1 MTLFPYWT
9 GACQLSPFDSHILPR
24 CIRESYVNWQNDI
37 LIKLIPQ
44 IQTVFQYAWT
54 LEETIGFHDLLWS
67 NFLFYVNM
75 SGIHAY
81 TLWKHLMH
89 FKHHTRKVLYTR
101 ISEGYTDYIKQNNW
115 QHAQQNTYL
124 LMSCRK
130 QRQTSKNKALHP
142 EVHVFK
148 TTSPQK
154 TTAFRARLCQSAAAL
169 TVTQAARAAGHL
181 VPWPWASLRPLSQ
194 GLSVLW
200 AKSAVAQVSGEPLSV
215 SWRKCLYNSQG
226 TRRGGPRGSRK
237 AFEQLMQRAW
247 GRRFLET
254 LDLGPVFLL
263 LLKSIITWYQ
273 KWFWNVLE

>member
-81 TLWKHLMH
+81 TLWKRLMN

-124 LMSCRK
+124 LMSCI
-130 QRQTSKNKALHP
+130 
-142 EVHVFK
+142 K
-148 TTSPQK
+148 T
-154 TTAFRARLCQSAAAL
+154 
-169 TVTQAARAAGHL
+169 
-181 VPWPWASLRPLSQ
+181 LRPQDYSRRI
-194 GLSVLW
+194 VLLVQSYILIFIASSLFSW
-200 AKSAVAQVSGEPLSV
+200 ESGISLAFNVKSV
-215 SWRKCLYNSQG
+215 SIRVK
-226 TRRGGPRGSRK
+226 
-237 AFEQLMQRAW
+237 
-247 GRRFLET
+247 
-254 LDLGPVFLL
+254 
-263 LLKSIITWYQ
+263 I
-273 KWFWNVLE
+273 